1 MDDIK
6 HLGSLC
12 WASFSRIFSRLIHS
26 VEYSEYFIL
35 FSDKDYFSVCVCFI
49 LFIYL
54 RKNGH
59 WGCFLPF
66 CLLEII
72 LL

>member
-35 FSDKDYFSVCVCFI
+35 FSDKDYFSVCVCVSFYLSTYKRMGI
-49 LFIYL
+49 GVVFSLFAYW
-54 RKNGH
+54 R
-59 WGCFLPF
+59 
-66 CLLEII
+66 
-72 LL
+72 